1 MHADICTRKC
11 SHQRPDEMW
20 KTLLELLPLR
30 DSVTLDPAAEGC
42 WSWRED
48 LQTWSSPA
56 NIISMLRT
64 IFPFQFRLQEVKIR
78 ISKAFW
84 VRKWLFLTVMFFLNL
99 YSLQRRHCWSSSH
112 SPAWTASAVSIHNR
126 MWQGKYR
133 THQPSSNRK
142 YLHFVSCIS

>member
-1 MHADICTRKC
+1 MRKC

-20 KTLLELLPLR
+20 RILLELLPLR
-30 DSVTLDPAAEGC
+30 DSVTLDPAAED

-78 ISKAFW
+78 ITKAFW
-84 VRKWLFLTVMFFLNL
+84 VKKWLFLTVMFF
-99 YSLQRRHCWSSSH
+99 
-112 SPAWTASAVSIHNR
+112 
-126 MWQGKYR
+126 
-133 THQPSSNRK
+133 
-142 YLHFVSCIS
+142 

>member
-1 MHADICTRKC
+1 MYVDICTRKC

-20 KTLLELLPLR
+20 RILLELLPLR
-30 DSVTLDPAAEGC
+30 DSVTLDPAAED

-78 ISKAFW
+78 ITKAFW
-84 VRKWLFLTVMFFLNL
+84 VKKWLFLTVMFF
-99 YSLQRRHCWSSSH
+99 
-112 SPAWTASAVSIHNR
+112 
-126 MWQGKYR
+126 
-133 THQPSSNRK
+133 
-142 YLHFVSCIS
+142 